1 MQAGFL
7 PWEVATG
14 LPQSAQPGMV
24 PPRFLTVLTLA
35 LFGAAAAALYPLYGL
50 PALVVSLFF
59 ARQMALDLTTYTLA
73 DVYTLPAMAVALA
86 AAYSHGTWP
95 DALWGGTA
103 MAVLAAIV
111 GAIQWLAK
119 GRGLGMG
126 GGDTKLLLAMG
137 LWLGPVAGLTALAVG
152 CLAWWP
158 VTWLKPKAQQPFGVA
173 IAVGWVI
180 LLCWPH
186 LPNHLFL
193 PI

>member
-1 MQAGFL
+1 MQAAFL
-7 PWEVATG
+7 PWEMATG
-14 LPQSAQPGMV
+14 LPQSAQSGMV
-24 PPRFLTVLTLA
+24 PARFLTVLTLA
-35 LFGAAAAALYPLYGL
+35 LFCAVGSALYPLYGL

-86 AAYSHGTWP
+86 AAFSQNTLP
-95 DALWGGTA
+95 ETLWGGA
-103 MAVLAAIV
+103 VMAVLAGIV
-111 GAIQWLAK
+111 VVIQWLSRGK
-119 GRGLGMG
+119 GLGMG
-126 GGDTKLLLAMG
+126 GGDAKLLLAMG
-137 LWLGPVAGLTALAVG
+137 LWLGPVGGLTALAVG

-180 LLCWPH
+180 LLCVPH
-186 LPNHLFL
+186 LPNYLFL